1 MIELVR
7 DLRVTLKRGQLQII
21 FCTRQ
26 HCRNC
31 ECLLQTVCEVGI
43 WALVRLWVTCNC
55 TWLVSAL
62 LQLLPVQRH
71 NRVADESDISCQ
83 LMCCICYVRYRS
95 STQGFEPLVALLP
108 IDVEV
113 FVRVE
118 DDRHLLPERV
128 LALRATVTVETHMG
142 RGVRFSDSQCTSE
155 GTAAPPEPKA
165 APRSSLCKVSSAAAP
180 ALVMK
185 SDWASPRS
193 SHEPVGAT
201 VTVETHMGR
210 GVRFLVS

>member
-1 MIELVR
+1 M
-7 DLRVTLKRGQLQII
+7 
-21 FCTRQ
+21 
-26 HCRNC
+26 
-31 ECLLQTVCEVGI
+31 
-43 WALVRLWVTCNC
+43 TCNC

-165 APRSSLCKVSSAAAP
+165 APRPSLCKVSSAAAP

-193 SHEPVGAT
+193 SHEPVAHWGHSDCRDTYGLRCALFGLI
-201 VTVETHMGR
+201 V
-210 GVRFLVS
+210 LI